1 MDILIT
7 VLLVVFATVML
18 VLEVAFIPGIGF
30 TGFLGILAMMGS
42 VFYAFMQLGSVAG
55 WVTLLVAVLVCIVLF
70 LWAIYG
76 NSLDKIALKKNIK
89 STVKEQDMALFA
101 VGDRGVAKTRLALI
115 GEALINGKVVEVK
128 SESGFVNER
137 EIVEIVRISG
147 DSLFVVKVEKE

>member
-1 MDILIT
+1 
-7 VLLVVFATVML
+7 ML
-18 VLEVAFIPGIGF
+18 
-30 TGFLGILAMMGS
+30 GS
-42 VFYAFMQLGSVAG
+42 VFYAFMQLGTVAG

-128 SESGFVNER
+128 SEGGFINENE
-137 EIVEIVRISG
+137 EIEIIRISG
-147 DSLFVVKVEKE
+147 GSLFVAKVKSKK